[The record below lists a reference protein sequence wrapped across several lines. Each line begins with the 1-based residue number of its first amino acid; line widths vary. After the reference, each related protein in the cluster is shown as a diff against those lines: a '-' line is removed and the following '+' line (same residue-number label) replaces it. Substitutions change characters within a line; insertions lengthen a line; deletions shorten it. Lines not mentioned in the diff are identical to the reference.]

1 MAWVKELLATLV
13 LLDSPPCIAPMCNNA
28 WAPQSSTFQNRKIP
42 KCHQK
47 MPKKNPSPKLP
58 NCIISD
64 HYHPLPSCSSSF
76 QFLPVPSD
84 RASACASLAY
94 LQTTLLRRRR
104 GSWCSSKASGVALG
118 PRVASCHWATSR
130 KVQSWEFQLSA
141 GVIGG
146 IWWDPEQFNDASAG
160 TVGLGLRDPVSNPG
174 VES

>member
-64 HYHPLPSCSSSF
+64 HYHPLPSCS
-76 QFLPVPSD
+76 QFLPVPSSSF
-84 RASACASLAY
+84 RPGLSLCLPGVLADHAAAAPPWIVVQ
-94 LQTTLLRRRR
+94 LQSQR
-104 GSWCSSKASGVALG
+104 GSTGTQSGLVPLSHFQEGAVLG
-118 PRVASCHWATSR
+118 IPAFSR
-130 KVQSWEFQLSA
+130 CY
-141 GVIGG
+141 
-146 IWWDPEQFNDASAG
+146 WWDL
-160 TVGLGLRDPVSNPG
+160 VGS
-174 VES
+174 